1 MEVSL
6 ARKSEQL
13 YEGINSWGQ
22 SIELAGEGQAVGP
35 MEAVLLAGASCAS
48 IDLEMILKKM
58 QQPLSGLEVKIVGD
72 RADDQVPKVFVKVH
86 LHFILYGAIEPAKA
100 ERAISL
106 SVEKYCSVLTMVAK
120 TATIDYSFE
129 IKEN

>member
-13 YEGINSWGQ
+13 YEGINSRGQ
-22 SIELAGEGQAVGP
+22 SIVLAGEGQAVGP

>member
-6 ARKSEQL
+6 SMKSEQL
-13 YEGINSWGQ
+13 YEGINSRGQ

-72 RADDQVPKVFVKVH
+72 RAEDQVPKVFVKVH

>member
-1 MEVSL
+1 
-6 ARKSEQL
+6 
-13 YEGINSWGQ
+13 
-22 SIELAGEGQAVGP
+22 
-35 MEAVLLAGASCAS
+35 
-48 IDLEMILKKM
+48 M

-72 RADDQVPKVFVKVH
+72 RAEDQVPKVFVKVH

>member
-13 YEGINSWGQ
+13 YEGINSRGQ
-22 SIELAGEGQAVGP
+22 SIVLAGEGQAVGP

-72 RADDQVPKVFVKVH
+72 RAEDQVPKVFVKVH
-86 LHFILYGAIEPAKA
+86 LHFILYGAIEHAKA

>member
-6 ARKSEQL
+6 SRKSEQL
-13 YEGINSWGQ
+13 YEGINSRGQ
-22 SIELAGEGQAVGP
+22 SIVLAGEGQAVGP

-72 RADDQVPKVFVKVH
+72 RAEDQVPKVFVKVH

>member
-13 YEGINSWGQ
+13 YEGINSRGQ
-22 SIELAGEGQAVGP
+22 SIVLAGEGQAVGP

-72 RADDQVPKVFVKVH
+72 RAEDQVPKVFVKVH